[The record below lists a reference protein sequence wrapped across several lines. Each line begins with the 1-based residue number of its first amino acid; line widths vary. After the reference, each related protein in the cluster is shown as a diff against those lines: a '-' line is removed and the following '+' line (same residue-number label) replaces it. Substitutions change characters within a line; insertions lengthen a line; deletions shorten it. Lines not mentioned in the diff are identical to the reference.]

1 MDTDVPVWGPC
12 ELESPSVP
20 SAALQL
26 VSWTPPWCLLYCT
39 SPCAPALPEDDKTC
53 MHCFLIRRSLGNHV
67 FGHHWEHVPQKWL
80 FLRQTVYPLRLKLMT
95 WCWSLWLVEG
105 WASLTLATLLSVYQT
120 FFFIYVV
127 LLRLTWDLYRSV
139 HPGRHHNRIM
149 NGTKL
154 SMYLQLKVLAAV
166 VPLKQDAPLASAF
179 TELLDSTLVFLH
191 LFNHLRSQLH
201 HWLVMSDGQQ
211 ENMVGGETSLSQSHV
226 TLEID

>member
-1 MDTDVPVWGPC
+1 MNASLMSTVLHFSMCTGTTWGRQMKFP
-12 ELESPSVP
+12 LNLY
-20 SAALQL
+20 ALL
-26 VSWTPPWCLLYCT
+26 SHKEVFGKSCIW
-39 SPCAPALPEDDKTC
+39 S
-53 MHCFLIRRSLGNHV
+53 SLGTCPSEMV
-67 FGHHWEHVPQKWL
+67 IPQR
-80 FLRQTVYPLRLKLMT
+80 RQTVYPLRLKLMT